1 MNRNNDLFYANFKY
15 CAAGF
20 GIVAGMAF
28 IAGPMI
34 VTNNITVFI
43 VIIVTAVVILL
54 LYLLADIIKSYFH
67 NKRTAMKAMGKD
79 GFKAVMKDKVARI
92 AYKGVYAFV
101 KGDLVTAEELLTKAL
116 QLSDVRQN
124 QVFCIEWLIHVHE
137 AYNDSSRLMWCY
149 RKAAEYSSDNPEVQ
163 SRLGHAY
170 YVEGRLDQAMYCF
183 EQAIRYDPNH
193 GYSHYSIAK
202 IHMVRGEDKKAIDI
216 LEQLIKIQENH
227 PLIYAELATIYAM
240 QGNDDKCREYYE
252 KAVLCGHEHP
262 ELLSKRMT
270 AIYEFNKAPAADGS
284 DLPSE
289 YYRHIEK
296 EGQEEQPRRNCSS
309 RCEHCDLNKKCE
321 KGEKDAG
328 NE

>member
-1 MNRNNDLFYANFKY
+1 MVFFKY
-15 CAAGF
+15 FAISI
-20 GIVAGMAF
+20 GIVVGLF
-28 IAGPMI
+28 LFSNPMI
-34 VTNNITVFI
+34 ATDRRALLALLI
-43 VIIVTAVVILL
+43 TAVVILL
-54 LYLLADIIKSYFH
+54 LYLFVDLTRVPFS
-67 NKRTAMKAMGKD
+67 NRRTAMKAMGKD

-137 AYNDSSRLMWCY
+137 AYNDNSRLMWCY
-149 RKAAEYSSDNPEVQ
+149 RKAAEYSPDNPEVQ

-170 YVEGRLDQAMYCF
+170 YVEGRLEQAMYCF
-183 EQAIRYDPNH
+183 EQALRYDPNH

-202 IHMVRGEDKKAIDI
+202 IHMVRGEDEKAIAV

-240 QGNDDKCREYYE
+240 QGNDDKCRECYE

-262 ELLSKRMT
+262 EMLSKRMT

-296 EGQEEQPRRNCSS
+296 EEQEEQPRRNCSS

-321 KGEKDAG
+321 KGENDAG